1 MLEGQLALYNVQLSQ
16 VPEAPVCT
24 MFDCQTLT
32 HCVSQMAE
40 KISFHIIN
48 AYFFMKWNM
57 IP

>member
-1 MLEGQLALYNVQLSQ
+1 MLEGQLALYNVQLLQ

-40 KISFHIIN
+40 KLVSILLTLTSS
-48 AYFFMKWNM
+48 
-57 IP
+57 